1 MKKKKKVY
9 EGKSKKIYTLDNS
22 DQLVQEF
29 KDDAVAFEGNK
40 SAMVKGKGIIN
51 KDIAAYLFGYL
62 EGFHIP
68 THFIKDLGGR
78 ELLVK
83 RLEMIPTEIVMRNIA
98 AGSLCER
105 YGLEEGKELDFPVI
119 EFYLK
124 NNERNDPMI
133 NQTHLI
139 AFQLATQD
147 EVRIIERLTSK
158 INAVLKS
165 FFLRRNLKLV
175 DFRLEYGRYKN
186 KILVGDEISLD
197 TIRLSDISSEPESDK
212 INFHLI
218 ATANEFAYEEIKKR
232 IFQSNS

>member
-1 MKKKKKVY
+1 MKKKKKIY
-9 EGKSKKIYTLDNS
+9 EGKSKKIYTLDDS
-22 DQLVQEF
+22 DQLIQEF
-29 KDDAVAFEGNK
+29 KDDAVVFEGNK
-40 SAMVKGKGIIN
+40 SDMIKGKGIIN
-51 KDIAAYLFGYL
+51 KDISAYIFGYL

-83 RLEMIPTEIVMRNIA
+83 RLEMIPAEIFMHNIA

-105 YGLEEGKELDFPVI
+105 YGIEEGKELNFPII

-124 NNERNDPMI
+124 NNDRNDPMI

-175 DFRLEYGRYKN
+175 DFKLEYGRYKN
-186 KILVGDEISLD
+186 KILLGDEVSLD
-197 TIRLSDISSEPESDK
+197 TIRLLNISSKTEPDK
-212 INFHLI
+212 INFRLI
-218 ATANEFAYEEIKKR
+218 PIANELAYEEIKKR
-232 IFQSNS
+232 IFQSNT